1 MDAPDVAAIA
11 ALMGDRA
18 RAAMLLCLMTG
29 RAHTASELAG
39 AAGVTKPTASAH
51 LSRLVHAGLLAV
63 ERTGRHGYFRLANP
77 EVGEAVER
85 LAALA
90 ARVGA
95 RQIDTGPA
103 DPAMRKARVCY
114 DHLAGDLGVL
124 VFERLRRLGHLR
136 TRGAEITLTESG
148 MMFVR
153 RIGVDPDA
161 LRTSRRPLCLAC
173 LDWSVRRHHLAG
185 ALGAALLGRFMT
197 LGWARPARKGRA
209 VHFSAIGER
218 SLLAALR

>member
-1 MDAPDVAAIA
+1 MDAPDIAAIA
-11 ALMGDRA
+11 ALIGDRA
-18 RAAMLLCLMTG
+18 RATMLMSLMTG

-39 AAGVTKPTASAH
+39 AAGVSRATASAH
-51 LSRLVHAGLLAV
+51 LSRLVRAGLLTV
-63 ERTGRHGYFRLANP
+63 ERTGRHGYFRLAGP
-77 EVGEAVER
+77 EVGETVER

-95 RQIDTGPA
+95 SRIDTGPA

-124 VFERLRRLGHLR
+124 VFERMGRLGHIRARDAVL
-136 TRGAEITLTESG
+136 ELTESG
-148 MMFVR
+148 ATFAR
-153 RIGVDPDA
+153 RVGVDPDA
-161 LRTSRRPLCLAC
+161 LRLGRRPVCRAC

-185 ALGAALLGRFMT
+185 ALGAALLRRFVT
-197 LGWARPARKGRA
+197 LGWARIAAKGRV

-218 SLLAALR
+218 ALLAALR